1 MEFSSVCKIVCV
13 ANLSTIDPSEMEFR
27 ESKQTRYYVRS
38 KKQETHDFVIKYIP
52 DVEQRVFCK
61 ISGLLYDPFVIRYYT
76 SEAFYL
82 FCFSLPFLFFTAST
96 ISSL

>member
-1 MEFSSVCKIVCV
+1 MEFSSVSKIVCV
-13 ANLSTIDPSEMEFR
+13 ANLSTIDPSEMEFP

-82 FCFSLPFLFFTAST
+82 SCFSLPFLFFTV
-96 ISSL
+96 